1 MWIWILNAA
10 VSPLANKEW
19 HLPSNNHVAYKEAV
33 PLFTGYLSQE
43 LESEKSDSNQ
53 NAPPLGKHQCFINVI
68 LQKGRAIPEPLSEAL

>member
-10 VSPLANKEW
+10 VSPLTNKEW

-43 LESEKSDSNQ
+43 LESENQ
-53 NAPPLGKHQCFINVI
+53 TATRMLHPWVNITVFY
-68 LQKGRAIPEPLSEAL
+68 